1 MLDEIW
7 NGILELLAQF
17 VIPDWGA
24 VIALLPLLMFVL
36 IVLILASLFL
46 RIWRTPKP
54 RRGKTRITPRTP
66 AGIHMPGP
74 SFSPPLAAL
83 GVGLLMLGLVFG
95 GPILYL
101 GAIATVLTLL
111 YWLAEAIRT
120 YDHDLGATAPPLPE
134 VVHTGPP
141 PGVHMPGPSFR
152 PAVGALG
159 MGMLMLGLVFGGW
172 LLAAGVIALV
182 ATLIGWLF
190 DARREY
196 VKVEEA
202 DVTGHLEN
210 PPAPRTPS
218 ALLWTLAV
226 LFVGA
231 VVLQAGW
238 LPPRDVSGGEG
249 AVGSGGPPASG
260 EPPGSGGPGPSGA
273 PGGSDAPGAEADVTV
288 HAKDILFVETT
299 FTAPGDQ
306 PFKLA
311 FINEDPALH
320 NIEIKDGTGA
330 SVFNGE
336 IFTGPDT
343 RLYDVPALAAGAYT
357 FLCAVHPTTMTG
369 TATLE

>member
-1 MLDEIW
+1 
-7 NGILELLAQF
+7 
-17 VIPDWGA
+17 
-24 VIALLPLLMFVL
+24 VIALLPVLMFVL
-36 IVLILASLFL
+36 IVVLLASLFL
-46 RIWRTPKP
+46 RILRAPKAK
-54 RRGKTRITPRTP
+54 RGKARITPRTP
-66 AGIHMPGP
+66 PGIHMPGP
-74 SFSPPLAAL
+74 SWSPALAAL
-83 GVGLLMLGLVFG
+83 GVGLLMLGVVFG
-95 GPILYL
+95 GMVLLL

>member
-7 NGILELLAQF
+7 NGILELLTQF

-24 VIALLPLLMFVL
+24 VIALLPVVMLVL
-36 IVLILASLFL
+36 IVVILANLFL

-74 SFSPPLAAL
+74 SWSPALAAL
-83 GVGLLMLGLVFG
+83 GVFLLMLGLVFG
-95 GPILYL
+95 GPWLWL

-120 YDHDLGATAPPLPE
+120 YDRDLGATAPPLP
-134 VVHTGPP
+134 VPDHAGPP

-152 PAVGALG
+152 PLLGSIG

-172 LLAAGVIALV
+172 LLAAGVIALI
-182 ATLIGWLF
+182 ATLVGWLF

-202 DVTGHLEN
+202 DLTGHLEN
-210 PPAPRTPS
+210 PPAPRAPS
-218 ALLWTLAV
+218 GLLWTLGV
-226 LFVGA
+226 LFVAA

-249 AVGSGGPPASG
+249 APASG
-260 EPPGSGGPGPSGA
+260 EPPASGAPPASGGPGGSGGPGPSGD
-273 PGGSDAPGAEADVTV
+273 PGVEAEVTL
-288 HAKDILFVETT
+288 HARDIKFLEPS
-299 FTAPGDQ
+299 FTATAGK

-311 FINEDPALH
+311 FVNEESAPH
-320 NIEIKDGTGA
+320 NVEIKDGGGA
-330 SVFNGE
+330 SLFKGE
-336 IFTGPDT
+336 IFPGPAT
-343 RLYDVPALAAGAYT
+343 RVYDVPNLAAGEYT
-357 FLCAVHPTTMTG
+357 FICSVHPNMTG